1 MTFNLHRAPAEQELI
16 DAINTLQGV
25 DDLVLDIRYN
35 RGGFLAIASQVAYMI
50 AGPARTAGRTFETL
64 QFNDK
69 HPITDVVG
77 QPIEPVPFYDTTLG
91 FSVPAGQPLPS
102 LDLSRVFVLTGSN
115 TASASEAIMNG
126 LRGIDFELI
135 QIGLTTNG
143 KPYGWYAQENC
154 GTTYSTIQFRG
165 VNDANYGDYTDG
177 FTPSAVDD
185 GEANV
190 LGCQVADDLSQQ
202 LGNPAE
208 NRLEVALA
216 YQAGQ
221 GCIDPV
227 GAASGDVAGKA
238 SIEPNT
244 TDGEIYRSFFDSNR
258 ILGRP

>member
-1 MTFNLHRAPAEQELI
+1 
-16 DAINTLQGV
+16 
-25 DDLVLDIRYN
+25 
-35 RGGFLAIASQVAYMI
+35 
-50 AGPARTAGRTFETL
+50 
-64 QFNDK
+64 
-69 HPITDVVG
+69 
-77 QPIEPVPFYDTTLG
+77 
-91 FSVPAGQPLPS
+91 
-102 LDLSRVFVLTGSN
+102 
-115 TASASEAIMNG
+115 MNG
-126 LRGIDFELI
+126 LRGVGFELI
-135 QIGLTTNG
+135 QIGSTTRG

-165 VNDANYGDYTDG
+165 INAANYGDYTDG

-221 GCIDPV
+221 GCIAPV
-227 GAASGDVAGKA
+227 GAAPGDAAAKPGMEFNA
-238 SIEPNT
+238 S
-244 TDGEIYRSFFDSNR
+244 DGDIYRSFFDSNR

>member
-1 MTFNLHRAPAEQELI
+1 
-16 DAINTLQGV
+16 
-25 DDLVLDIRYN
+25 
-35 RGGFLAIASQVAYMI
+35 
-50 AGPARTAGRTFETL
+50 
-64 QFNDK
+64 
-69 HPITDVVG
+69 
-77 QPIEPVPFYDTTLG
+77 
-91 FSVPAGQPLPS
+91 
-102 LDLSRVFVLTGSN
+102 
-115 TASASEAIMNG
+115 MNG
-126 LRGIDFELI
+126 LRGIGVELI
-135 QIGLTTNG
+135 QIGATTRG

-221 GCIDPV
+221 GCITPAGV
-227 GAASGDVAGKA
+227 ASGDVAGKA
-238 SIEPNT
+238 RIELNT
-244 TDGEIYRSFFDSNR
+244 TDGYIHRSFFDSNR